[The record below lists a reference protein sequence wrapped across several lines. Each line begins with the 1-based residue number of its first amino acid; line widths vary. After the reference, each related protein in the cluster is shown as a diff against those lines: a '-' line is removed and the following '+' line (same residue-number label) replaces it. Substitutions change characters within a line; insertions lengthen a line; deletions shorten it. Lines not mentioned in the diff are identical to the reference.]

1 MPDAAAAIRVLY
13 VDDDVALV
21 RLVQKALGRRGF
33 LIGHAANPDEA
44 LAHIG
49 SGAFDVVALDHFLAK
64 GTGLELLAQL
74 AKLEHAPPVVYVT
87 GSSDMNVAV
96 AALKAGAA
104 DFVPKTVGDD
114 FLILLGSALAQAVDR
129 ARLQAEKTAAEEE
142 VRRAR
147 DRAEV
152 LLAEVN
158 HRVANSLSL
167 VSAFVHLQA
176 NAMSDQVAKAAL
188 AETETRIYA
197 IALVHKHLYSSSD
210 VRVVALE
217 GYLTGL
223 LEHLEAAM
231 REKGNG
237 VALRY
242 QLEPLTL
249 RTDASVNLGIV
260 LTEWVTNAFKY
271 AYVDGT
277 GEVRVSLRT
286 LPDGRGQLTVED
298 DGVGRHDGG
307 QAKGTGIGTRI
318 VNAMASTMNA
328 EIEYS
333 DREPGTGARLS
344 FPLLLD

>member
-13 VDDDVALV
+13 VDDDIALV

-158 HRVANSLSL
+158 HRVGNSLSL

-176 NAMSDQVAKAAL
+176 NAMTDQVAKAAL

-210 VRVVALE
+210 VRVVGLE

-223 LEHLEAAM
+223 LDHLEAAM
-231 REKGNG
+231 REKGNR
-237 VALRY
+237 VALKY

-271 AYVDGT
+271 AYVDRA

-286 LPDGRGQLTVED
+286 LPDGRGRLTVED

-333 DREPGTGARLS
+333 DRKPGTGARLS